1 MPEDTLLP
9 HPPRMVLLLM
19 HPVVSGKSG
28 YWLDDVASVLLVG
41 SIVKSKGVYKQKKSG
56 IDLIVL
62 INEKSSDYKIIKR
75 LREVGLDFYLSDDI
89 FILKGTLI
97 SIYIEMYNS
106 YVKYLESIITSEAM
120 EIVLKD
126 WTIGG
131 VCKEVILDDIANAK
145 IFLTKEEILPSYHI
159 N

>member
-1 MPEDTLLP
+1 
-9 HPPRMVLLLM
+9 
-19 HPVVSGKSG
+19 
-28 YWLDDVASVLLVG
+28 
-41 SIVKSKGVYKQKKSG
+41 
-56 IDLIVL
+56 
-62 INEKSSDYKIIKR
+62 
-75 LREVGLDFYLSDDI
+75 
-89 FILKGTLI
+89 
-97 SIYIEMYNS
+97 MYNS
-106 YVKYLESIITSEAM
+106 YLKYLASIITSEAM

>member
-1 MPEDTLLP
+1 
-9 HPPRMVLLLM
+9 MVLLLM

-75 LREVGLDFYLSDDI
+75 LREVGLDFI
-89 FILKGTLI
+89 
-97 SIYIEMYNS
+97 
-106 YVKYLESIITSEAM
+106 
-120 EIVLKD
+120 
-126 WTIGG
+126 
-131 VCKEVILDDIANAK
+131 
-145 IFLTKEEILPSYHI
+145 
-159 N
+159 

>member
-1 MPEDTLLP
+1 MYRIDNVNLEEEE
-9 HPPRMVLLLM
+9 RII
-19 HPVVSGKSG
+19 VSRLIGSLVK
-28 YWLDDVASVLLVG
+28 LDDVASVLLVG
-41 SIVKSKGVYKQKKSG
+41 SIVKSKGVYKQKKSS